1 MSWTYADAAKM
12 IDHSL
17 LRPVLTVEELEAGC
31 RLAREYDVASVCIL
45 PYALARCAELLAGST
60 VVPST
65 TIGFPHGAHA
75 TRVKA
80 FEAERAL
87 DDGGAELDMV
97 VNISQVLSGGWGY
110 VRDDVRAV
118 LEPTHAR
125 GAKLKVI
132 FENCYLDDAQK
143 IRLCEIGGELGVDWV
158 KTSTGF
164 GTGGATD
171 EDLIL
176 MRRHSPPQVQV
187 KAAGGV
193 RDLDRL
199 LRVRE
204 LGCTRIG
211 ATRTKDILDEA
222 KRRLARP

>member
-1 MSWTYADAAKM
+1 LTCTYRDLAKM

-17 LRPVLTVEELEAGC
+17 LRPTLTQDELEAGC
-31 RLAREYDVASVCIL
+31 RIAREYDVASVCIM
-45 PYALARCAELLAGST
+45 PYYLARCAERLAGSS

-65 TIGFPHGAHA
+65 VIGFPHGSNR
-75 TRVKA
+75 TSVKA

-87 DDGGAELDMV
+87 DDGGLELDMV
-97 VNISQVLSGGWGY
+97 VNVSKVRSGDWGY

-143 IRLCEIGGELGVDWV
+143 VRLCEIGGELRVDWV

-164 GTGGATD
+164 GTSGAVD
-171 EDLIL
+171 EDLVL
-176 MRRHSPPQVQV
+176 MRKHSPAHVQV
-187 KAAGGV
+187 KAASGV

-199 LRVRE
+199 IRVRE
-204 LGCTRIG
+204 LGCTRAG
-211 ATRTKDILDEA
+211 ATATEAMLDEA
-222 KRRLARP
+222 KRRGIR

>member
-1 MSWTYADAAKM
+1 M

-17 LRPVLTVEELEAGC
+17 LRPVLTIQELEAGC

-45 PYALARCAELLAGST
+45 PYALKRAAELLAGST
-60 VVPST
+60 VLPST
-65 TIGFPHGAHA
+65 TIGFPHGGHA

-87 DDGGAELDMV
+87 DDGGRELDMV
-97 VNISQVLSGGWGY
+97 VNISKVLSGDWGY

-125 GAKLKVI
+125 AAKLKVI
-132 FENCYLDDAQK
+132 FENCYLDDVQK

-164 GTGGATD
+164 GTGGAID
-171 EDLIL
+171 EDLVL
-176 MRRHSPPQVQV
+176 MRKHSPAHVQV

-204 LGCTRIG
+204 LGCTRCG
-211 ATRTKDILDEA
+211 ATATKAILDEA
-222 KRRLARP
+222 KRRLASG

>member
-1 MSWTYADAAKM
+1 LSWTYADVAKM

-17 LRPVLTVEELEAGC
+17 LRPALRTEELEAGC

-45 PYALARCAELLAGST
+45 PYALKRAADLLAGTT

-65 TIGFPHGAHA
+65 TIGFPHGGHA

-87 DDGGAELDMV
+87 DDGARELDMV
-97 VNISQVLSGGWGY
+97 VNISKVLSGDWGY

-118 LEPTHAR
+118 LEPAHAR
-125 GAKLKVI
+125 GARLKVI
-132 FENCYLDDAQK
+132 FENCYLQDAQK
-143 IRLCEIGGELGVDWV
+143 IRLCEMGGELRVDWV

-171 EDLIL
+171 EDLVL
-176 MRRHSPPQVQV
+176 MRKHSPPHVQV

-204 LGCTRIG
+204 LGCTRSG
-211 ATRTKDILDEA
+211 ATATKEILDEA
-222 KRRLARP
+222 KRRSGIS

>member
-1 MSWTYADAAKM
+1 M

-17 LRPVLTVEELEAGC
+17 LRPVLTVAELEAGC
-31 RLAREYDVASVCIL
+31 RLARELDVASVCIL
-45 PYALARCAELLAGST
+45 PCSLKGCAELLAGST

-65 TIGFPHGAHA
+65 TIGFPHGGHT

-80 FEAERAL
+80 FEAEQAL
-87 DDGGAELDMV
+87 ADGGRELDMV
-97 VNISQVLSGGWGY
+97 VNISRVRSGDWGY

-118 LEPTHAR
+118 LEPAHAR
-125 GAKLKVI
+125 GAKLKLI
-132 FENCYLDDAQK
+132 FENCYLDDPQK
-143 IRLCEIGGELGVDWV
+143 IRLCEIAGELGVDWV

-171 EDLIL
+171 EDLVL
-176 MRRHSPPQVQV
+176 MRRHSPPHVQV

-204 LGCTRIG
+204 LGCTRVG
-211 ATRTKDILDEA
+211 ATRTEEILVEA
-222 KRRLARP
+222 RRRLGVA